1 MKKEFRSRGIRL
13 LKNVD
18 YVNHNIPNSK
28 VYYNADIAL
37 LDNPRLQYYVNKN
50 MLKYFE
56 YSVLETGEIDN
67 FNFHTDVTNIPN
79 DIYINLSETQLEHI
93 KKIPLVFDKNFL
105 NYTVGYRVRDEKIVI
120 YNYYFYPTIKKG
132 SRIGLKGVTDRDK
145 MQKYM
150 DNFINFLNITDSDVK
165 DEIKAF
171 FSLTYKFK
179 GLILTFNENNLV
191 EYKIYGRIET
201 EKIYKFLENKIIVD
215 TNIYRKYGEVTL
227 VGQRIRNNQVVGY
240 NLYYLN

>member
-13 LKNVD
+13 MKNID
-18 YVNHNIPNSK
+18 YLHYNIPNLK
-28 VYYNADIAL
+28 VYYNADINL
-37 LDNPRLQYYVNKN
+37 LDNVKLQNYVNKS

-67 FNFHTDVTNIPN
+67 FNFHTDVGNIPD
-79 DIYINLSETQLEHI
+79 DIYKNLSEAQLNHI

-105 NYTVGYRVRDEKIVI
+105 NYTVGYRVRGEKIVI
-120 YNYYFYPTIKKG
+120 YNYYFYPTVKKG
-132 SRIGLKGVTDRDK
+132 DRIGLKGVTDKDK
-145 MQKYM
+145 IQKYM
-150 DNFINFLNITDSDVK
+150 NNFIKFLNITDSDVK

-179 GLILTFNENNLV
+179 GLIITFNENDLV

-201 EKIYKFLENKIIVD
+201 EKIYKFIEDKILVD
-215 TNIYRKYGEVTL
+215 TNVYRKYGEVTL
-227 VGQRIRNNQVVGY
+227 VGQRIRNKQVVGY
-240 NLYYLN
+240 NIYYLS